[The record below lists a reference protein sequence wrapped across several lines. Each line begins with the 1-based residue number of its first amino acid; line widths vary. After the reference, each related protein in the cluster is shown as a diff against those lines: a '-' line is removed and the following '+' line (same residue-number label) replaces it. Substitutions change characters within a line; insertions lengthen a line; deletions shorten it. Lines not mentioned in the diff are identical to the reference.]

1 MLMNHLSRDFETV
14 YFAVGSKPGKEN
26 LGSRFIAF
34 IRNIR
39 RLRALLRTQK
49 FNLIQ
54 INPSLTPYSLIRES
68 VHLFLLNALHLAKRT
83 VVFFHGWDY
92 RLAERIRK
100 NALWREAFARIYN
113 KPALIFVLCRT
124 FQEQLIQLG
133 LTPEKIKITTTMYER
148 GEDSKKQSESEDTKN
163 GKVQILFMSRFL
175 KEKGV
180 FVSAEVGRLLAV
192 SGRHNFHMV
201 LAGDG
206 DGEESRRL
214 RHYILKKGLKGCLST
229 PGFVSGLMKKKL
241 LAESDIFLFPTFYNE
256 GCPVVILEAMGAGLA
271 IVSTPVGAIADIVEP
286 NENGFLISSRNPRD
300 FYEAIDRLIEDR
312 ELLRS
317 IQKVNKKKAQE
328 NFEAGIVTGNLESVY
343 RSILHA

>member
-1 MLMNHLSRDFETV
+1 MLMNHLSPDFETV
-14 YFAVGSKPGKEN
+14 HFAVGSKPGKEN
-26 LGSRFIAF
+26 LGSRLIAF

-39 RLRALLRTQK
+39 RLRVLLRTQK
-49 FNLIQ
+49 FDLIQ
-54 INPSLTPYSLIRES
+54 INPSLTRYSLIRES
-68 VHLFLLNALHLAKRT
+68 VHLALLNALHMAKST

-100 NALWREAFARIYN
+100 NPLWREAFARIYN
-113 KPALIFVLCRT
+113 KPALIFVLCGT
-124 FQEQLIQLG
+124 FREQLIQLG
-133 LTPEKIKITTTMYER
+133 LKPEKIKITTTMYEQD
-148 GEDSKKQSESEDTKN
+148 EDSDKQSELEDRKN

-180 FVSAEVGRLLAV
+180 FVSAEVGRLLAA
-192 SGRHNFHMV
+192 SGRHDFKMV

-206 DGEESRRL
+206 EESQRL
-214 RHYILKKGLKGCLST
+214 RHYILENGLKAYIST
-229 PGFVSGLMKKKL
+229 PGFISGMMKKKH

-256 GCPVVILEAMGAGLA
+256 GCPVVVLEALGAGLA
-271 IVSTPVGAIADIVEP
+271 IISTPVGAIADIVKP
-286 NENGFLISSRNPRD
+286 NQNGFLISSLDPRD

-312 ELLRS
+312 ELLRN
-317 IQKVNKKKAQE
+317 IQRSNKKMAQE